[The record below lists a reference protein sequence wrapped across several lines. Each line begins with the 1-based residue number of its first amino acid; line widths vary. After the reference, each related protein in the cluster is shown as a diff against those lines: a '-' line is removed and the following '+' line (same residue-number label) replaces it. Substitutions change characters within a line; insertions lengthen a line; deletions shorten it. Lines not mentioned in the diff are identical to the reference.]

1 MRRNDKEVV
10 DRKIL
15 NEILSNSLICRI
27 AFFDDEYPYIIPM
40 NYGYRNDSLYFHCAK
55 QGKKIDLINK
65 NNKVSFEIEQSHE
78 ILKDE
83 VSCKWT
89 TKYRS
94 IIGIGQIELI
104 SDNSRKKEGLDVI
117 MQQHGK
123 SENEYSPQLVENI
136 YVLKLSIIS
145 LTAKQS
151 GDWLS

>member
-10 DRKIL
+10 DRKII

-94 IIGIGQIELI
+94 IIGVGKIELI

-136 YVLKLSIIS
+136 YVLQLSISS

-151 GDWLS
+151 GDW